1 MSSKWNTFIHFEF
14 DFNDLELRF
23 IQTHD
28 SNRVERYNVH
38 KPSLLKGMGIKV
50 VVTQPNQRWMA
61 EFGVVALS
69 FVMLVQTMLCDT

>member
-1 MSSKWNTFIHFEF
+1 M
-14 DFNDLELRF
+14 
-23 IQTHD
+23 
-28 SNRVERYNVH
+28 H

-69 FVMLVQTMLCDT
+69 FVMLVQTMLCDTYVGDLECV